1 MHLFQDLLRFLERD
15 LISSHNH
22 GISVLVDTSPKIM
35 SHDQGALLHGPLK
48 LAMILWYF
56 SYFYKLPKI
65 DSFVTTK
72 CEKQ

>member
-35 SHDQGALLHGPLK
+35 SHDQDAAFAWATEISHDFMVFQLFLQ
-48 LAMILWYF
+48 ITEDRF
-56 SYFYKLPKI
+56 I
-65 DSFVTTK
+65 CDT
-72 CEKQ
+72 

>member
-22 GISVLVDTSPKIM
+22 CISVLVDTSPKIM
-35 SHDQGALLHGPLK
+35 SHDQGALLCGPLK

-65 DSFVTTK
+65 DSFVTTN